1 MKINIDKRKLRVE
14 ESILKAVDTKLNKLD
29 SFFYEDAEADIKF
42 SEVRGRTVVEV
53 TVQSGHMV
61 FRAENRAGDAY
72 AAMDNAIDSIVRQI
86 RKNKTRLGKRLRDGA
101 FERTVTA
108 PDFEEDEFDVIR
120 RKVFV
125 LKPMSEEEAILQMEM
140 LNHMF
145 YLFKNAD
152 ADNRVCVVYK
162 RDDGGYGIIEAY

>member
-1 MKINIDKRKLRVE
+1 MQYIDKATSRRSFLAVE
-14 ESILKAVDTKLNKLD
+14 TKLNKLD
-29 SFFYEDAEADIKF
+29 SFFYDDAEAYVKF

-53 TVQSGHMV
+53 TVQSGSMV
-61 FRAENRAGDAY
+61 FRAEARAGDAY
-72 AAMDNAIDSIVRQI
+72 AAMDNAIEAIVRQI
-86 RKNKTRLGKRLRDGA
+86 RKNKTKLGKRLRESA
-101 FERTVTA
+101 FERSVTA
-108 PDFEEDEFDVIR
+108 QDFEEEEFDVLR

-152 ADNRVCVVYK
+152 AENRICVVYK